1 MTMDVSWRLKR
12 AETVLRAEAEAVLGL
27 VDALGPDFSDAVGT
41 ILRRSGKVA
50 VTGMGKSG
58 HVAGKIAATLASTGT
73 QAFFLHPGEAVH
85 GDLGVLDGG
94 DTVLALSKSGETQE
108 ILDLIPLLRRLS
120 IPILA
125 MVCSRDSTLAREA
138 DHVLFLN
145 VTGETGPLGLAP
157 TSSTTAMLAMGDALA
172 MVLLEER
179 EFDVPDFARL
189 HPGGMLGRRYY
200 LRVREL
206 MHSGDALPVVGPD
219 ASLRQAIMVMT
230 AKKLGIAT
238 VCSEEGKL
246 LGILTDGDLR
256 RILEQVSERE
266 TGESAFLGSP
276 VSRYMT
282 TRPVVVEGDMLA
294 SEAVAIMESRKISH
308 LVVSDGNRLEGVLHF
323 HDCLRA
329 KVV

>member
-1 MTMDVSWRLKR
+1 MIMDASWRLKQ
-12 AETVLRAEAEAVLGL
+12 AETVLREEAQAILGL
-27 VDALGPDFSDAVGT
+27 LETLGSDFSDTVGT
-41 ILRRSGKVA
+41 ILDRPGKVA

-73 QAFFLHPGEAVH
+73 PAFFLHPGEAVH
-85 GDLGVLDGG
+85 GDLGVLDDG

-108 ILDLIPLLRRLS
+108 ILDLIPLLRRLG

-125 MVCSRDSTLAREA
+125 MVCARESTLAREA
-138 DHVLFLN
+138 DQVLYLN
-145 VTGETGPLGLAP
+145 VDRETGPLGLAP

-179 EFDVPDFARL
+179 EFDVPDFAQL
-189 HPGGMLGRRYY
+189 HPGGMLGRRFY

-206 MHSGDALPVVGPD
+206 MHVGEALPVVGPET
-219 ASLRQAIMVMT
+219 SLRQAIMVMT

-238 VCSEEGKL
+238 VCSENGDL
-246 LGILTDGDLR
+246 MGILTDGDLR
-256 RILEQVSERE
+256 RILEQVAE
-266 TGESAFLGSP
+266 TGAAEASFLGTP

-282 TRPVVVEGDMLA
+282 THPVVVEGDMLA
-294 SEAVAIMESRKISH
+294 SEAVAIMEARKISH
-308 LVVSDGNRLEGVLHF
+308 LIVSSGGHLEGVLHF